1 MVLAILLIAACRT
14 AVKKQ
19 EPQNNTKPSSENNSQ
34 NFVMSKPPI
43 GKYVPGDAEL
53 AAIQT
58 QYKEVTME
66 QLQSGYELYNQ
77 GACINCHSAKDIQ
90 RFETA
95 EWKEIIDDMAKKAK
109 ITPVQKDEVYKY
121 VLAVKATQGK

>member
-1 MVLAILLIAACRT
+1 MIVAILLIAACRT

-19 EPQNNTKPSSENNSQ
+19 ERQNNTKPSSENNSQ
-34 NFVMSKPPI
+34 NFVLSKPPI
-43 GKYVPGDAEL
+43 GKYVPGEPEL

-77 GACINCHSAKDIQ
+77 GACINCHGAKDIYQ
-90 RFETA
+90 FETA
-95 EWKEIIDDMAKKAK
+95 DWKEIIDEMAKKAR
-109 ITPVQKDEVYKY
+109 ITPSQKDDVYKY
-121 VLAVKATQGK
+121 VLAVKAVQSK